1 MTKSCNLEY
10 NFKVALRKLTER
22 AIRYPSLSILD
33 EFENFSISIGP
44 INGSD
49 IIILK

>member
-1 MTKSCNLEY
+1 MTESCNLEY
-10 NFKVALRKLTER
+10 NFKVAIRKLAER
-22 AIRYPSLSILD
+22 AIRYPSLSLLD
-33 EFENFSISIGP
+33 EFENFSISMGP